1 MITLKFELLLLESSM
16 YFRTIKNEKL
26 LSIMEKREY
35 KIKMGKKLVN
45 KSYKNNIK
53 ISCKYVLAPK

>member
-1 MITLKFELLLLESSM
+1 MIILKFELLLLESSM

-45 KSYKNNIK
+45 KSYKK
-53 ISCKYVLAPK
+53 